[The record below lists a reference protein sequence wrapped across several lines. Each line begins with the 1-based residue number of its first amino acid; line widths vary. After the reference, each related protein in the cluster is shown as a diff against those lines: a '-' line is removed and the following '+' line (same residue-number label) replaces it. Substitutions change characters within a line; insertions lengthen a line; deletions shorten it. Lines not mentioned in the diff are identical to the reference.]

1 MTIENLKTYYIY
13 INKENSIM
21 QVKENLI
28 PCKPLEDSISLISK
42 MALIQHIQKMKKD
55 ALGSYI
61 LSSMAL
67 HHVVVNDNHVSD
79 YVDNKIT
86 HHSFFREISYLSD
99 VQLAKTD
106 PIFYPL
112 TTLYIIFQEKPPHTP
127 CQSQTKKVRF
137 DLGKTKKRKSLKQK
151 Y

>member
-1 MTIENLKTYYIY
+1 MTIDNLKTYYIY
-13 INKENSIM
+13 INKENSIL

-28 PCKPLEDSISLISK
+28 PCKPLADVNSIIPK
-42 MALIQHIQKMKKD
+42 MTLIQHIQNMKKD

-86 HHSFFREISYLSD
+86 HHPFFREISYLSD

-112 TTLYIIFQEKPPHTP
+112 TALYIIFQEKPTHTP

>member
-1 MTIENLKTYYIY
+1 MTIDNLKTYYIY
-13 INKENSIM
+13 INRENSIL
-21 QVKENLI
+21 QVKENLMPCHSIEDTASMI
-28 PCKPLEDSISLISK
+28 PK
-42 MALIQHIQKMKKD
+42 MTLIQHIQQMKKD

-61 LSSMAL
+61 LSNMAL
-67 HHVVVNDNHVSD
+67 HHVVVNDNNVSD

-86 HHSFFREISYLSD
+86 HHRFFREISYLSD
-99 VQLAKTD
+99 VHLTKTD

-112 TTLYIIFQEKPPHTP
+112 TALYIILQEKSYTP
-127 CQSQTKKVRF
+127 QSQTKKVRF